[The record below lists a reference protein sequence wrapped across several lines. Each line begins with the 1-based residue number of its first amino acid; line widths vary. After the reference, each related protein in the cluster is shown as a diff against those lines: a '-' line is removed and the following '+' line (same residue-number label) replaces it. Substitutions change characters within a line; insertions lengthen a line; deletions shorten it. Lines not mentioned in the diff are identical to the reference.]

1 MLVMVVAVTTTAASD
16 YRILTAVSAAV
27 PLSQLNGHLSGPP
40 QRHLVVVRG
49 ELSPQQHLLKG
60 GPGEVVRKTCP
71 GVDVAEDVHEKAEAA
86 DDGAFAARI
95 GVVEEASLIHG
106 LQLQACDDAITVAVH
121 DDKEGLES
129 VPAGQAALLSLHI
142 SAAQGPLLVSA
153 AVQECGLAIVDA
165 CGGDVLRG
173 GTLHAANVNE
183 SSRDV
188 AEVALDVR
196 HCLGKGKTCP
206 HCDVQQLG
214 AMHDADRGQHPCL

>member
-60 GPGEVVRKTCP
+60 GPGEVVRKTC
-71 GVDVAEDVHEKAEAA
+71 GIDMAEDVHEKAEAA
-86 DDGAFAARI
+86 ADGALAPGM
-95 GVVEEASLIHG
+95 GVVEGVRLNQRP
-106 LQLQACDDAITVAVH
+106 QLRAGDVAVH
-121 DDKEGLES
+121 ICVQHREEVIEPVAVGK
-129 VPAGQAALLSLHI
+129 AALFSLDI
-142 SAAQGPLLVSA
+142 CAAQGPLLISA
-153 AVQECGLAIVDA
+153 AVQEGGLAIVNA
-165 CGGDVLRG
+165 CGEEVLRG